1 MPSDIPTA
9 IWSGTFKLMGVELKC
24 HTLSDGQR
32 VIEAESMNAF
42 FEAMENGEM
51 RPDFDEPDWTAFYRW
66 QRGD

>member
-9 IWSGTFKLMGVELKC
+9 IWSGTFTVMGVELKC

-32 VIEAESMNAF
+32 VIEAESLERFLKALNEGVIVNDGYTDF
-42 FEAMENGEM
+42 F
-51 RPDFDEPDWTAFYRW
+51 RW